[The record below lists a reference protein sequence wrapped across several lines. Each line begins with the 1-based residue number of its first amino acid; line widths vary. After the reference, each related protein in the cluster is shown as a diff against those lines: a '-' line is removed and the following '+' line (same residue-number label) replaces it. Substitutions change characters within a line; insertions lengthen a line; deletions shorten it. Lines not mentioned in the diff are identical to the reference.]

1 MWPEFGI
8 KISHGSFYL
17 ETNIYQNS
25 PKKLSNVCATLV
37 RIIIDKNIQ
46 NGHTAWRYTTRVED
60 TRIIQDLFEST
71 TIRDQVDQMDLLD
84 QLLMLENFFWR
95 NSGKSR

>member
-1 MWPEFGI
+1 MAMWPEFGI
-8 KISHGSFYL
+8 KSSHGSFYL

-46 NGHTAWRYTTRVED
+46 NGHTGR
-60 TRIIQDLFEST
+60 ESCYF
-71 TIRDQVDQMDLLD
+71 IR
-84 QLLMLENFFWR
+84 ER
-95 NSGKSR
+95 KI